1 MLINTCCSYES
12 RIAYDLCPECEEHCD
27 WEDLEEDEEEIQKD
41 VNAENQIEEEL
52 INKQNK

>member
-12 RIAYDLCPECEEHCD
+12 RIAYDLCPECQEHCD
-27 WEDLEEDEEEIQKD
+27 WEDLDEDELEEDKQT
-41 VNAENQIEEEL
+41 ENQIDEEL